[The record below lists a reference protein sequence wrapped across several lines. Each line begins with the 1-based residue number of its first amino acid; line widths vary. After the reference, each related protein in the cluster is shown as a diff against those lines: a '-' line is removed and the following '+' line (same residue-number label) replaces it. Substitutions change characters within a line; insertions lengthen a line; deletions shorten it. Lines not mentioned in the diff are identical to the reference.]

1 MKTGYILIVEDEINL
16 AESIAEFLKLEN
28 YAVKIAKD
36 GEEALELIKNNLPTL
51 IVCDIS
57 MPKMDG
63 IELLKKLRSEFK
75 WSHIPF
81 LFLTALSEKKDQ
93 RLAMELGADDFI
105 SKPFRFEELTAAIE
119 ARIQRHIEIRKFEI
133 EDLNLDDDQKI
144 ALKNLNTLSTKEL
157 QILKMIA
164 NGHKSSD
171 IAEKIFISPKTV
183 ENHRY
188 AITKKLGLKG
198 QGVLLKFVLK
208 VKNQL

>member
-1 MKTGYILIVEDEINL
+1 MKAGYILIVEDEVNL

-36 GEEALELIKNNLPTL
+36 GEEAIELIKNNLPKL

-63 IELLKKLRSEFK
+63 IEFLKILRAESK

-119 ARIQRHIEIRKFEI
+119 ARLQRHLEIRKFEP
-133 EDLNLDDDQKI
+133 EVLNLDEEQKI
-144 ALKNLNTLSTKEL
+144 ALKNLNSLSTKEL

-164 NGHKSSD
+164 NGYKSSD
-171 IAEKIFISPKTV
+171 ISEKIFISPKTV